1 MCVCVFFTIWV
12 SFMGAGSAGSIVY
25 ALTHYDTMKSTI
37 IVLLQIFFIFF
48 YIIVIHLPMKCCYIM
63 HIILYLCKRTM

>member
-1 MCVCVFFTIWV
+1 MCVCLLHHLGVFY
-12 SFMGAGSAGSIVY
+12 MGAGSAGSIVY

-37 IVLLQIFFIFF
+37 IVLLQLFFIFF

-63 HIILYLCKRTM
+63 HIILYLYKRTM